1 METDF
6 IKGTFILDNEDFEYI
21 LNTAIFEIIVIPS
34 SLHAFEKYFVGSR
47 LDKVL
52 IGSIDNSDRKI
63 AFYGIYFYSSS
74 LSKHRGKVDLIAVY
88 RCDEKTPNENE
99 SKIYF
104 RGKSADYLSV
114 ISRASNIDYSSDSI
128 FAVPLHAFCFTLN
141 ISESVKIEI
150 AYEKQIKTNC
160 GSESNRMV
168 FTGLETLI
176 IKEQPVSIERL
187 FEYYKYVSAANEIIT
202 NSVMPSFTDIE
213 FEIVDSGQLLK
224 GKILCPIKDMDIKSN
239 YLVRD
244 FNNYIEGVEK
254 VFQESFTNE
263 FVYTTFLRDDFGD
276 CFSYE
281 RQFKLF
287 SSFDYYYKKTYENA
301 TFSDPIAMAELKND
315 LLNLIDNN
323 AAVLIGDNK
332 KKKDYIKNL
341 KRAIKNYDNSMCEI
355 IKSLVFKNFI
365 ADEELATNYSMK
377 MNTYRN
383 CIVHGH
389 VFQKIGEESINHDE
403 MSYWDFV
410 IYERLLLYIALIKH
424 KDSFDLA
431 LFCKQLYAL

>member
-21 LNTAIFEIIVIPS
+21 LNTATFEIIVIPS
-34 SLHAFEKYFVGSR
+34 SLQAFEKNFVGSR

-52 IGSIDNSDRKI
+52 IGSIDNSDNKI

-74 LSKHRGKVDLIAVY
+74 LSKDRGKVDLFAVY
-88 RCDEKTPNENE
+88 RCDENTPKENE

-114 ISRASNIDYSSDSI
+114 ISRASSIDYSSDSI
-128 FAVPLHAFCFTLN
+128 SAVPLRVFRFTLN

-150 AYEKQIKTNC
+150 TYEKQIKTNRDN
-160 GSESNRMV
+160 ESNCMV

-176 IKEQPVSIERL
+176 IKEHPVSIESL
-187 FEYYKYVSAANEIIT
+187 FEYYKYISTANEIIT

-224 GKILCPIKDMDIKSN
+224 GKILCPIKDVDIKSN

-254 VFQESFTNE
+254 VFQESFANE

-389 VFQKIGEESINHDE
+389 DFQKKGEESINHDE